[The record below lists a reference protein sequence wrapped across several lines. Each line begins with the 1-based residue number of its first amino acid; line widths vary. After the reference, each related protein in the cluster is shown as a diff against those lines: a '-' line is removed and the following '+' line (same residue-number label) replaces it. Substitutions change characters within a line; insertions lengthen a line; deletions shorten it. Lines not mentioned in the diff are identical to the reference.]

1 MPISRSPKRGISS
14 PVETRRPRLV
24 LPGVLIVV
32 LAVLAVAVIAL
43 PASLLTRFLPPF
55 ISAGDFSG
63 SLWHGSAGR
72 IAVNGRDAGAVEW
85 RLHPRPLL
93 RLTLSA
99 DVHWVKVGFVADGS
113 ADVNREGFALHNV
126 EGDGPVEDLADMGVA
141 LGWHG
146 LVSFKFPELKGVFA
160 GGAATLVSAAG
171 DLSVSKLACLQIA
184 EGADLGGYV
193 LHVVDGAVTPNADA
207 TAELTDTGGPLE
219 LHAIIRFAAKDHTGT
234 LSGTVKERAGAA
246 PALLA
251 QVDNLTLLH
260 PRDSQGRVPV
270 ELEFTL

>member
-1 MPISRSPKRGISS
+1 MPTSRSPKRGTRP
-14 PVETRRPRLV
+14 PVEARRPRFV
-24 LPGVLIVV
+24 VPVILIVV
-32 LAVLAVAVIAL
+32 LAVLSVAVIAV

-85 RLHPRPLL
+85 RLHPWSLM
-93 RLTLSA
+93 RLTVSA
-99 DVHWVKVGFVADGS
+99 DLHWVKVGFVADGS
-113 ADVNREGFALHNV
+113 ADVNREGFALHDV

-141 LGWHG
+141 AGWRG
-146 LVSFKFPELKGVFA
+146 MASFKFTQVNGVFA
-160 GGAATLVSAAG
+160 GGVAILASAVG
-171 DLSVSKLACLQIA
+171 DVSVSKLAYPQIA
-184 EGADLGGYV
+184 DGVDLGGYV
-193 LHVVDGAVTPNADA
+193 LHMANGAITPDADA

-219 LHAIIRFAAKDHTGT
+219 VHATIHFTAKDHTGT
-234 LSGTVKERAGAA
+234 LSGTVKERAGAP

-260 PRDSQGRVPV
+260 PRDGQGRVPV

>member
-1 MPISRSPKRGISS
+1 
-14 PVETRRPRLV
+14 
-24 LPGVLIVV
+24 
-32 LAVLAVAVIAL
+32 LAVLSVAIIGV
-43 PASLLTRFLPPF
+43 PASLVTRFLPPF

-85 RLHPRPLL
+85 RLHPWSLM
-93 RLTLSA
+93 RLTVSA
-99 DVHWVKVGFVADGS
+99 DLHWVKVGFVADGA
-113 ADVNREGFALHNV
+113 ADVNREGFALHDV

-141 LGWHG
+141 AGWHG
-146 LVSFKFPELKGVFA
+146 MASFKFTQVRGVFA
-160 GGAATLVSAAG
+160 GGAATLASAVG
-171 DLSVSKLACLQIA
+171 DVSVSKLAYPQIA
-184 EGADLGGYV
+184 DGVDLGGYV
-193 LHVVDGAVTPNADA
+193 LHIANGAITPDADA

-219 LHAIIRFAAKDHTGT
+219 VHATIHFTAKDHTGT
-234 LSGTVKERAGAA
+234 LSGTVKERAGAP

-260 PRDSQGRVPV
+260 PRDGQGRVPV

>member
-1 MPISRSPKRGISS
+1 MPTSRSPKRGTRP
-14 PVETRRPRLV
+14 PVEARRPRFV
-24 LPGVLIVV
+24 VPVILIVV
-32 LAVLAVAVIAL
+32 LAVLSVAVIAV
-43 PASLLTRFLPPF
+43 PASLLARFLPPF

-85 RLHPRPLL
+85 RLHPWSLM
-93 RLTLSA
+93 RLTVSA
-99 DVHWVKVGFVADGS
+99 DLHWVKVGFVADGS
-113 ADVNREGFALHNV
+113 ADVNREGFALHDV

-141 LGWHG
+141 VGWHG
-146 LVSFKFPELKGVFA
+146 MASFKFSQVKGVFA
-160 GGAATLVSAAG
+160 GDAATLASAVG
-171 DLSVSKLACLQIA
+171 DVSVSKLASPQLA
-184 EGADLGGYV
+184 DGVDLGGYV
-193 LHVVDGAVTPNADA
+193 LHMANGAMTPDADA

-219 LHAIIRFAAKDHTGT
+219 VHATIHFTAKDHTGT
-234 LSGTVKERAGAA
+234 LSGTVKERAGAP

-260 PRDSQGRVPV
+260 PRDGQGRVPV

>member
-1 MPISRSPKRGISS
+1 MPTSRSPKRGTRP
-14 PVETRRPRLV
+14 PVEARRPRFV
-24 LPGVLIVV
+24 VPVILIVV
-32 LAVLAVAVIAL
+32 LAVLSVAVIAV

-85 RLHPRPLL
+85 RLHPWSLM
-93 RLTLSA
+93 RLTVSA
-99 DVHWVKVGFVADGS
+99 DLHWVKVGFVADGS
-113 ADVNREGFALHNV
+113 ADVNREGFALHDV

-141 LGWHG
+141 AGWRG
-146 LVSFKFPELKGVFA
+146 MASFKFTQVNGVFA
-160 GGAATLVSAAG
+160 GGAAILASAVG
-171 DLSVSKLACLQIA
+171 DVSVSKLAYPQIA
-184 EGADLGGYV
+184 DGVDLGGYV
-193 LHVVDGAVTPNADA
+193 LHIANGAITPDADA

-219 LHAIIRFAAKDHTGT
+219 VHATIHFTAKDHTGT
-234 LSGTVKERAGAA
+234 LSGTVKERAGAP

-260 PRDSQGRVPV
+260 PRDGQGRVPV

>member
-1 MPISRSPKRGISS
+1 MPTSRSPKRGTRP
-14 PVETRRPRLV
+14 PVEARRPRFV
-24 LPGVLIVV
+24 VPVILIVV
-32 LAVLAVAVIAL
+32 LAVLSVAVIAV

-85 RLHPRPLL
+85 RLHPWSLM
-93 RLTLSA
+93 RLTVSA
-99 DVHWVKVGFVADGS
+99 DLHWVKVGFVADGS
-113 ADVNREGFALHNV
+113 ADVNREGFALHDV

-141 LGWHG
+141 AGWRG
-146 LVSFKFPELKGVFA
+146 MASFKFTQVNGVFA
-160 GGAATLVSAAG
+160 GGAAILASAVG
-171 DLSVSKLACLQIA
+171 DVSVSKLAYPQIA
-184 EGADLGGYV
+184 DGVDLGGYV
-193 LHVVDGAVTPNADA
+193 LHMANGAITPDADA

-219 LHAIIRFAAKDHTGT
+219 VHATIHFTAKDHTGT
-234 LSGTVKERAGAA
+234 LSGTVKERAGAP

-260 PRDSQGRVPV
+260 PRDGQGRVPV

>member
-1 MPISRSPKRGISS
+1 MPTSRSPKRGIRP
-14 PVETRRPRLV
+14 PVEARHPRFV
-24 LPGVLIVV
+24 IPVILIVV
-32 LAVLAVAVIAL
+32 LAVLSVAVIAV
-43 PASLLTRFLPPF
+43 PASLVTRFLPPF

-85 RLHPRPLL
+85 RLHPWSLI
-93 RLTLSA
+93 RLTVSA
-99 DVHWVKVGFVADGS
+99 DLHWVKVGFVADGS
-113 ADVNREGFALHNV
+113 ADVNREGFALHDV

-141 LGWHG
+141 AGWHG
-146 LVSFKFPELKGVFA
+146 MASFKFTQVKGVFA
-160 GGAATLVSAAG
+160 GGAATVASAAG
-171 DLSVSKLACLQIA
+171 DVSVSKLAYPQIA
-184 EGADLGGYV
+184 DGVDLGGYV
-193 LHVVDGAVTPNADA
+193 LHMANGAITPDADA

-219 LHAIIRFAAKDHTGT
+219 VHATIHFTAKDHTGT
-234 LSGTVKERAGAA
+234 LSGTVKERAGAP

-260 PRDSQGRVPV
+260 PRDGQGRVPV